1 MVSVQNLNDILKAN
15 NLSINELLIQNMDKT
30 LTLKDFLVFL
40 KLLNTSCECF
50 DCSKIAKNLGLT
62 EEDVMTSF
70 NNLIVKG
77 FIEYKTIRENGMIK
91 EIISL
96 DKFYNSI
103 ALKLANQ
110 NKKEVSNNIYDIFQK
125 ELVRSISPT
134 EYEYINNWLEKG
146 LSENLII
153 GALKEAVLSGVKNFR
168 YIDRVLFDW
177 QKKGYRSMN
186 DVEAAKKKITNV
198 PEEISSNND
207 TNSEYFDYDW
217 LNDDDE

>member
-1 MVSVQNLNDILKAN
+1 MSVQNLNNILKAN
-15 NLSINELLIQNMDKT
+15 SLCINELLIQNIDKT
-30 LTLKDFLVFL
+30 LTFKDFLVFL

-50 DCSKIAKNLGLT
+50 DCSKIAKNLGLS

-77 FIEYKTIRENGMIK
+77 IIEYKTIRENGMIK

-96 DKFYNSI
+96 DKFYNNI
-103 ALKLANQ
+103 ALKLTNQ
-110 NKKEVSNNIYDIFQK
+110 NNKEVSNNIYDIFQK
-125 ELVRSISPT
+125 ELVRSLSPT
-134 EYEYINNWLEKG
+134 EYEYINNWLERG
-146 LSENLII
+146 LSDDLII
-153 GALKEAVLSGVKNFR
+153 GALKEAVLSGAKNFR

-186 DVEAAKKKITNV
+186 DVESAKKKMTKVSTEIT
-198 PEEISSNND
+198 SNND
-207 TNSEYFDYDW
+207 TNPEYFDYDW

>member
-1 MVSVQNLNDILKAN
+1 MQNLNQILKAS

-30 LTLKDFLVFL
+30 LSLKDFLVFL

-50 DCSKIAKNLGLT
+50 DCSKIAKTLGLT

-125 ELVRSISPT
+125 ELVRSLSPT

-207 TNSEYFDYDW
+207 TNPEYFDYDW

>member
-1 MVSVQNLNDILKAN
+1 MQNLNDILKAN

-125 ELVRSISPT
+125 ELVRSLSPT

-146 LSENLII
+146 LSENLVI

>member
-1 MVSVQNLNDILKAN
+1 MSVQNLNDILKAN

-125 ELVRSISPT
+125 ELVRSLSPT

>member
-1 MVSVQNLNDILKAN
+1 MQNLNDILKAN
-15 NLSINELLIQNMDKT
+15 SLSINELLIQNMDKT

-125 ELVRSISPT
+125 ELVRSLSPT

-207 TNSEYFDYDW
+207 TNPEYFDYDW

>member
-1 MVSVQNLNDILKAN
+1 MQNLNDILKAN

-96 DKFYNSI
+96 DKFYNNI

-125 ELVRSISPT
+125 ELVRSLSPT

>member
-1 MVSVQNLNDILKAN
+1 MQNLNDILKAN

-96 DKFYNSI
+96 DKFYNNI

-125 ELVRSISPT
+125 ELVRSLSPT

-198 PEEISSNND
+198 PEELSSNND

>member
-1 MVSVQNLNDILKAN
+1 MSVQNLNDILKAN

-62 EEDVMTSF
+62 EEDIMTSF

-125 ELVRSISPT
+125 ELVRSLSPT

>member
-1 MVSVQNLNDILKAN
+1 MQNLNDILKAN
-15 NLSINELLIQNMDKT
+15 SLSINELLIQNMDKN

-125 ELVRSISPT
+125 ELVRSLSPT

-153 GALKEAVLSGVKNFR
+153 GALKEAVLSGAKNFR

-207 TNSEYFDYDW
+207 TNPEYFDYDW

>member
-1 MVSVQNLNDILKAN
+1 
-15 NLSINELLIQNMDKT
+15 
-30 LTLKDFLVFL
+30 
-40 KLLNTSCECF
+40 
-50 DCSKIAKNLGLT
+50 
-62 EEDVMTSF
+62 MTSF

-125 ELVRSISPT
+125 ELVRSLSPT

-146 LSENLII
+146 LSENLIV

>member
-1 MVSVQNLNDILKAN
+1 MQNLNDILKAN

-103 ALKLANQ
+103 ALKLAKQ

-125 ELVRSISPT
+125 ELVRSLSPT

>member
-1 MVSVQNLNDILKAN
+1 MQNLNDILKAN

-125 ELVRSISPT
+125 ELVRSLSPT

-146 LSENLII
+146 LSENLIV

-207 TNSEYFDYDW
+207 TNPEYFDYDW